1 MIRKAEF
8 SDLASILEIY
18 AYAREFMKQT
28 GNPTQWGSSNPT
40 KNQIEEDIKASN
52 MYALADDEGIY
63 AVFSLIYGS
72 DPSYM
77 KIYDGSWLYSSAYAT
92 IHRLASSGRRKN
104 IFNNVVEFAL
114 DKYKHLRID
123 THQNNKIM
131 QGLILR
137 AGFKYCGIIY
147 MNDNTPRLA
156 YEYLKY

>member
-1 MIRKAEF
+1 
-8 SDLASILEIY
+8 
-18 AYAREFMKQT
+18 
-28 GNPTQWGSSNPT
+28 
-40 KNQIEEDIKASN
+40 
-52 MYALADDEGIY
+52 MYILADDEGIY

-77 KIYDGSWLYSSAYAT
+77 KIYDGSWLYSFAYAT

-104 IFNNVVEFAL
+104 VFNNVVKFAL

-147 MNDNTPRLA
+147 VKDNTPRLA
-156 YEYLKY
+156 YEYLK